1 MLERSL
7 QYWEK
12 RKSVSVDKP
21 VVVILKFCGI
31 ASSILEDKTYCWA
44 FEVDIR
50 NISEWKT
57 FACFLYFCFF
67 SFAFASIL
75 LSSQISASSY
85 VFRIALVRIHTA
97 SFSFL

>member
-31 ASSILEDKTYCWA
+31 ASSILEDKTYC
-44 FEVDIR
+44 
-50 NISEWKT
+50 
-57 FACFLYFCFF
+57 
-67 SFAFASIL
+67 
-75 LSSQISASSY
+75 
-85 VFRIALVRIHTA
+85 
-97 SFSFL
+97 